1 LDFNRF
7 SATQRGANYV
17 LMDYYLTEPI
27 RTARKTIN
35 ATERALEGETGMSK
49 KDREVFNAIS
59 KAFETAVRNTLMTR
73 FHNNTFADEVVN
85 FVTKNGYRAVLA
97 STTRWVAELTSN
109 IGFIMIADSKSWM
122 NGVKNYMGVVS
133 SPNSVDILTN
143 LKSSQSARLYPS
155 DTLSGR
161 MIDSSTMNQAS
172 GIRGGKTNGAIANT
186 MQRIYNNSLKK
197 YQNFVETTADSLIST
212 PDKIMMRPYWF
223 GSFASEFKKLTG
235 KEPNFD
241 LIAEN
246 NEAYMNEFKEALKKA
261 TSAADEKS
269 VLAGASDN
277 PFMGIL
283 KGQVTPD
290 MPVLLKAFNIFNN
303 YMTRFLIYEYSTART
318 GIMAAIGNGSI
329 TRKQGAALLGGVATR
344 MVVYSLLTSTLSNAL
359 VGMFV
364 DDEDEDDEKSLLQKV
379 GQAMASG
386 ASALILGRDFGNA
399 TRSIIN
405 YGVERMN
412 EEFLTGLR
420 NGEYDPYKDAIAY
433 SAFASQSDNSTL
445 QDYAINMMG
454 PLTPLAKTTAL
465 IVKKASGEPKK
476 EAAAREREAKEIEV
490 RIPLEVLGNA
500 GLVPLYKDIRKVV
513 LADIYKGMK
522 KELGKIDG
530 QAKEAEP
537 MNREDMK
544 RYFPDMYEKMYGK
557 TSPNY
562 KMEQS
567 IKKFEKKMND
577 LDRRLKDEM
586 YNYTPKKKERN
597 KKED

>member
-1 LDFNRF
+1 
-7 SATQRGANYV
+7 
-17 LMDYYLTEPI
+17 
-27 RTARKTIN
+27 
-35 ATERALEGETGMSK
+35 
-49 KDREVFNAIS
+49 
-59 KAFETAVRNTLMTR
+59 
-73 FHNNTFADEVVN
+73 
-85 FVTKNGYRAVLA
+85 
-97 STTRWVAELTSN
+97 
-109 IGFIMIADSKSWM
+109 
-122 NGVKNYMGVVS
+122 
-133 SPNSVDILTN
+133 
-143 LKSSQSARLYPS
+143 
-155 DTLSGR
+155 
-161 MIDSSTMNQAS
+161 
-172 GIRGGKTNGAIANT
+172 
-186 MQRIYNNSLKK
+186 
-197 YQNFVETTADSLIST
+197 
-212 PDKIMMRPYWF
+212 
-223 GSFASEFKKLTG
+223 
-235 KEPNFD
+235 
-241 LIAEN
+241 
-246 NEAYMNEFKEALKKA
+246 
-261 TSAADEKS
+261 
-269 VLAGASDN
+269 
-277 PFMGIL
+277 
-283 KGQVTPD
+283 
-290 MPVLLKAFNIFNN
+290 
-303 YMTRFLIYEYSTART
+303 
-318 GIMAAIGNGSI
+318 
-329 TRKQGAALLGGVATR
+329 
-344 MVVYSLLTSTLSNAL
+344 
-359 VGMFV
+359 
-364 DDEDEDDEKSLLQKV
+364 
-379 GQAMASG
+379 MASG

-454 PLTPLAKTTAL
+454 PLTPVAKTTAL